1 MRDISNDEK
10 FKKLNNNACNI
21 KKVRESDFIEVYNAI
36 IHKEMSI
43 SQAHKKLGVSRPTF
57 EKWLRLVF
65 YNGFYLEGL
74 NFIKKDDE

>member
-21 KKVRESDFIEVYNAI
+21 KKVRESDFIE
-36 IHKEMSI
+36 MSI
-43 SQAHKKLGVSRPTF
+43 SHAHKKLGVSRPTF